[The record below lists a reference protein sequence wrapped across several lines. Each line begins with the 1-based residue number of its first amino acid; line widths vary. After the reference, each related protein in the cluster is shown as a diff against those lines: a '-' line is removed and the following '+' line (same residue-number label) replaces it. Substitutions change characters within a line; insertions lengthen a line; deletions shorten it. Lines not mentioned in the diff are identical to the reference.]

1 MRLLPVLATVFVAVV
16 LQAALARYTVG
27 GRWVFDLVLV
37 GVVYAALQQ
46 GAVAGMVAGTVG
58 GLLQDSLSG
67 GILGTGALTKT
78 LTGFIAGG
86 VATQFVVAK
95 PHARTIIVAGA
106 TILNRAMAIGLDGLI
121 HLEWP
126 PVSWM
131 AVLGE
136 VVANSACAFVVF
148 AAANALP
155 GAMARGRMSRRTTFG
170 RRQW

>member
-1 MRLLPVLATVFVAVV
+1 VFATVFVAVV

-58 GLLQDSLSG
+58 GLLQDSVSG
-67 GILGTGALTKT
+67 GILGTGGRTKT

-86 VATQFVVAK
+86 VATQFVVSK
-95 PHARTIIVAGA
+95 PHAKAVIVAGA
-106 TILNRAMAIGLDGLI
+106 TVLNRAMAIGLDGLI
-121 HLEWP
+121 HLAWP
-126 PVSWM
+126 PVSWT
-131 AVLGE
+131 AVAGE
-136 VVANSACAFVVF
+136 LVANTACAFVVF
-148 AAANALP
+148 VAATALP
-155 GAMARGRMSRRTTFG
+155 GAMARGRMRRRTSFG

>member
-1 MRLLPVLATVFVAVV
+1 MRLLPILATVFVAVV
-16 LQAALARYTVG
+16 LQATLARYMVG

-46 GAVAGMVAGTVG
+46 GAVAGMVAGTIG

-67 GILGTGALTKT
+67 GILGLGGLTKT
-78 LTGFIAGG
+78 LTGSIAGG
-86 VATQFVVAK
+86 IGTRFVVAK
-95 PHARTIIVAGA
+95 PHAKAIIVAAA
-106 TILNRAMAIGLDGLI
+106 TLVNRLMSVGLDGLI
-121 HLEWP
+121 HQQWP
-126 PVSWM
+126 PLSWT

-136 VVANSACAFVVF
+136 LVANTVFGFLVF

-155 GAMARGRMSRRTTFG
+155 GAVARGRIRRRTSFD

>member
-1 MRLLPVLATVFVAVV
+1 MFVAVV

-46 GAVAGMVAGTVG
+46 GAIAGMVAGTVG

-67 GILGTGALTKT
+67 GILGTGGLTKT
-78 LTGFIAGG
+78 LTGFVAGG
-86 VATQFVVAK
+86 VGTQFVVAK
-95 PHARTIIVAGA
+95 PHAKAVIVAGA
-106 TILNRAMAIGLDGLI
+106 TVLNRAMAIGLDGLI
-121 HLEWP
+121 HLAWP
-126 PVSWM
+126 PVSWT

-136 VVANSACAFVVF
+136 VAANTVCAFVVF
-148 AAANALP
+148 AVANALP
-155 GAMARGRMSRRTTFG
+155 GAMARGRLRGRTSFG